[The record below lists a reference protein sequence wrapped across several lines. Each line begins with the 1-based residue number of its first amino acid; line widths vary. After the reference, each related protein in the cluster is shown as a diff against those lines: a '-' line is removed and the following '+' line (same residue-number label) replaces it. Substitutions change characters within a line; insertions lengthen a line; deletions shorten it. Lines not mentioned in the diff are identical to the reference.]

1 MPRKPDTESRD
12 CILEVAANLFYEQG
26 VRAVGMQ
33 QIIDEIGCG
42 KNLLYREFPSKD
54 DLIVAWL
61 ERSID
66 EWRIKFDA
74 VIAAYPGDAAAQLV
88 AVVRATAD
96 EVSMPEF
103 RGCSLRNT
111 HAEFPD
117 SEHPAHQVAVE
128 FVNELRA
135 RLRTLAK
142 RAGAPD
148 PRTLADRILL
158 ILDGLLVNGAVLGNR
173 GAARAAVAFAEEAVR
188 NALEPARV

>member
-1 MPRKPDTESRD
+1 
-12 CILEVAANLFYEQG
+12 
-26 VRAVGMQ
+26 
-33 QIIDEIGCG
+33 
-42 KNLLYREFPSKD
+42 
-54 DLIVAWL
+54 
-61 ERSID
+61 
-66 EWRIKFDA
+66 
-74 VIAAYPGDAAAQLV
+74 
-88 AVVRATAD
+88 
-96 EVSMPEF
+96 MPEF

-117 SEHPAHQVAVE
+117 PEHPAHQVAVE
-128 FVNELRA
+128 FVRELRA

-173 GAARAAVAFAEEAVR
+173 GAARAAVSFAEEAVR